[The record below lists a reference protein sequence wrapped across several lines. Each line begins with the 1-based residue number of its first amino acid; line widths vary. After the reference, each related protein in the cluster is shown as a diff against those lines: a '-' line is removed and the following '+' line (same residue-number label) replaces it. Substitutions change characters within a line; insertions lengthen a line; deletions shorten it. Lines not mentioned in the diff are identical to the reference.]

1 MPKVTFEFQLP
12 DEENEY
18 EIMSQSTKM
27 LRCLWDISESLRA
40 WEKYGHTFTD
50 ADDAVAK
57 IREDFY
63 NTINNYGVN
72 IDL

>member
-1 MPKVTFEFQLP
+1 MRATFEFNLP
-12 DEENEY
+12 DHQNEY
-18 EIMSQSTKM
+18 EIMNQATKM
-27 LRCLWDISESLRA
+27 LRCLWDINEALRS

-50 ADDAVAK
+50 ANDAVSK